1 MVFSS
6 FIDEFYRMETSGILD
21 PINEVHLLSFHLL
34 YFQEVNKS
42 LKEFTKQWN
51 YHGLSAESGSS
62 PLQLST
68 EGILRAAN
76 GRNLPLEVILTEEE
90 LF

>member
-21 PINEVHLLSFHLL
+21 PVNEVHLLSFHLL
-34 YFQEVNKS
+34 YLQEVNKS

-51 YHGLSAESGSS
+51 
-62 PLQLST
+62 
-68 EGILRAAN
+68 
-76 GRNLPLEVILTEEE
+76 
-90 LF
+90 